1 MITGELQRFV
11 EIVSQHEQKAR
22 QLEQEITQ
30 FQDYARRI
38 QILSAEIDRIQGENR
53 GLEEDLQKI
62 RLKYADH
69 IAADLKMESICVSF
83 VLLMVEVESL
93 RARLSER

>member
-1 MITGELQRFV
+1 M
-11 EIVSQHEQKAR
+11 SQHEQKAR
-22 QLEQEITQ
+22 HLEQEITQ